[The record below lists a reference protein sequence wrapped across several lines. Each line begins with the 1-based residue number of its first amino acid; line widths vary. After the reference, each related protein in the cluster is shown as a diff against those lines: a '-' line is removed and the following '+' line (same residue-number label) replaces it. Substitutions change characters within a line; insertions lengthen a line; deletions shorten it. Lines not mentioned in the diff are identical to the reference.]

1 MDSLVD
7 IVGSRSRAEVFRLL
21 FEQPGTELY
30 LREIHR
36 RSGLS
41 IRPIQE
47 ELANL
52 EARGLI
58 KTRKDGNRTYYSA
71 NTQHP
76 LFPEVRGLVEKTTGL
91 RALLQ
96 RALSDPEIQYA
107 FIFGSVASRTA
118 RPGSDLDLFV
128 IGTLGLRKLTKLLSG
143 LSDTIGREINPHV
156 MTSQEFVRR
165 IRAKDHFISSVMSAK
180 KTFVIGD
187 QDELERLGKKR
198 LAKTA

>member
-1 MDSLVD
+1 MGSLVD
-7 IVGSRSRAEVFRLL
+7 ILGSKSRAEVFRLL

-52 EARGLI
+52 ESSGLVKAR
-58 KTRKDGNRTYYSA
+58 RDGNRTYFSA

-76 LFPEVRGLVEKTTGL
+76 LFPEIRSLVEKTTGIRTVL
-91 RALLQ
+91 EK
-96 RALSDPEIQYA
+96 ALSEPEIEVA
-107 FIFGSVASRTA
+107 FIFGSVAAGTA
-118 RPGSDLDLFV
+118 QPGSDLDLFV
-128 IGTLGLRKLTKLLSG
+128 IGKLGLRKLTKLLSG
-143 LSDTIGREINPHV
+143 LSERVGREINPHV
-156 MTSQEFVRR
+156 MTGQEFARR
-165 IRAKDHFISSVMSAK
+165 VKAKDHFVSSVISSK

-187 QDELERLGKKR
+187 RDELERLGKKR